1 MYVMTFQIAR
11 IKLCFITRWGGG
23 CGSGPAS
30 PGFMINSSTDLLLYL
45 EIKRNFGIHRI
56 ETVSHCMTSRN
67 LQFSKQ
73 VQAMEAIILFLK
85 NDNNTMDV

>member
-11 IKLCFITRWGGG
+11 IKLCFITRLGGG
-23 CGSGPAS
+23 GSGPAS
-30 PGFMINSSTDLLLYL
+30 PGFMIDSSTDLLLYL

-73 VQAMEAIILFLK
+73 VQAMGAIILFLK
-85 NDNNTMDV
+85 NVNNTMDV

>member
-11 IKLCFITRWGGG
+11 VKLCFITRLGGG
-23 CGSGPAS
+23 GGSGPAS
-30 PGFMINSSTDLLLYL
+30 PGFMIDSSTDLLLYL

-73 VQAMEAIILFLK
+73 VQAMGAIILFLK
-85 NDNNTMDV
+85 NVNNTMDV

>member
-1 MYVMTFQIAR
+1 MFHNQI
-11 IKLCFITRWGGG
+11 GGG
-23 CGSGPAS
+23 GWLRPAS
-30 PGFMINSSTDLLLYL
+30 PGFMIDSSTDLLLYL

-73 VQAMEAIILFLK
+73 VQAMGAIILFLK
-85 NDNNTMDV
+85 NVNNTMDV

>member
-1 MYVMTFQIAR
+1 MFHNQI
-11 IKLCFITRWGGG
+11 GGG
-23 CGSGPAS
+23 GGGSGPAS
-30 PGFMINSSTDLLLYL
+30 PGFMIDSSTDLLLYL

-73 VQAMEAIILFLK
+73 VQAMGAIILFLK
-85 NDNNTMDV
+85 NVNNTMDV